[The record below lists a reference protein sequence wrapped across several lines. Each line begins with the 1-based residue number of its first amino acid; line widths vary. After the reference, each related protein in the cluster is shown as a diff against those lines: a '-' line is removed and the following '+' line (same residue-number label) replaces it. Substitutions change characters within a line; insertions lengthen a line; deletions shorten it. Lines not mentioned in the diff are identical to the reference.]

1 MSNLTGS
8 GIAAES
14 AGDAEE
20 IRKIAHR
27 LKGTAANYGFPEIT
41 ETARICQDRLCEGAR
56 LEDIEQPLRELK
68 QQILDAV
75 DTHSETDSQGTSV
88 ANAVPVRMLPPEL
101 LAESEE
107 QKQPIPFTWL
117 RRPPSEEYR
126 LASGDVLG
134 VYIDGVIGDRAGVPP
149 AVTPQSANVP
159 PAMGFPFPIRAS
171 GTVALPL
178 VPPLRVAGMT
188 TSEAEI
194 AIINAYSVE
203 RKIIDPNRERV
214 LVTLLRPRSERVLVI
229 REDNPQAAFQLVS
242 PGQLNNLRG
251 LNGIE
256 ANLTGGRQGTGTI
269 VDLPAHEND
278 ILNALNRTG
287 GLPGPDA
294 VNEITVQRGGFRVD
308 DSTGELAFD
317 TGETVRIPLRL
328 RPGEPLPFSPKD
340 IILQTGDILYVKG
353 RTAQFYY
360 TAGLLPAGE
369 VPLPRDYDL
378 DVVEAVTRIGGPVLN
393 GGLNSNNLSGGIV
406 AHGLGNPSASL
417 LTVLRRTP
425 DGRQVNIRVDLNEAL
440 RDPRENILVQA
451 GDVLLLQ
458 ETSGEAAAR
467 YASSVLNLG
476 FVGEIF
482 RGGSGHGA
490 ASATLP

>member
-1 MSNLTGS
+1 MTSRARTRVSRSPQSDPVGHLPVRLAFCWGLLLAVISCCGCAALT
-8 GIAAES
+8 
-14 AGDAEE
+14 
-20 IRKIAHR
+20 
-27 LKGTAANYGFPEIT
+27 NP
-41 ETARICQDRLCEGAR
+41 
-56 LEDIEQPLRELK
+56 
-68 QQILDAV
+68 
-75 DTHSETDSQGTSV
+75 V
-88 ANAVPVRMLPPEL
+88 ANGVPVRILPPEL

-134 VYIDGVIGDRAGVPP
+134 VYIDGVIGDHSGVPP

-159 PAMGFPFPIRAS
+159 PAMGFPFPVRAD

-178 VPPLRVAGMT
+178 IPPLHVAEMT
-188 TSEAEI
+188 VSAIEKSIIEAYSVKR
-194 AIINAYSVE
+194 AIINP
-203 RKIIDPNRERV
+203 DRERV
-214 LVTLLRPRSERVLVI
+214 LVTLLRPRSERILVI
-229 REDNPQAAFQLVS
+229 REDNPQEAFQLVS
-242 PGQLNNLRG
+242 PGQLSNLRG

-256 ANLTGGRQGTGTI
+256 ASLAGGRQGTGTI

-278 ILNALNRTG
+278 VLNALNRTG

-317 TGETVRIPLRL
+317 TGETVTIPLRL
-328 RPGEPLPFSPKD
+328 RPDEPLPFSPED
-340 IILQTGDILYVKG
+340 IILQTGDILYVKA

-393 GGLNSNNLSGGIV
+393 GGLNSSNLSGGIV
-406 AHGLGNPSASL
+406 AHGLGNPSPSL
-417 LTVLRRTP
+417 LTVLRRTQ

-451 GDVLLLQ
+451 GDVLVLQ
-458 ETSGEAAAR
+458 ETPGEAATR
-467 YASSVLNLG
+467 YAASVFTLG
-476 FVGEIF
+476 FVGEMF
-482 RGGSGHGA
+482 RGSSGHGVATA
-490 ASATLP
+490 ALP